1 METRSHVGVPRP
13 CLRRGL
19 FFFIAAAVPIA
30 TKLLQPTGSRAV
42 AASAEAPTPEFRL
55 RWRFVWSAAG
65 PAASCIANVESVAWV
80 DQALFEARMTSSMQP
95 VTAES
100 WGCHCRPMKEVSLLE
115 MIGRSMAKVA
125 AGAGIA
131 ALLIWLTYVML
142 DVGHMQSGFT
152 LPQSRY

>member
-1 METRSHVGVPRP
+1 MVG
-13 CLRRGL
+13 LRCSEVGITPGL
-19 FFFIAAAVPIA
+19 AAA
-30 TKLLQPTGSRAV
+30 
-42 AASAEAPTPEFRL
+42 
-55 RWRFVWSAAG
+55 
-65 PAASCIANVESVAWV
+65 
-80 DQALFEARMTSSMQP
+80 
-95 VTAES
+95 TAES
-100 WGCHCRPMKEVSLLE
+100 GCCSTRPMKEVSLLE